1 MGWQQW
7 KHKTLLSIC
16 KQYVDKE
23 PDRTFLIVG
32 LPTQTN
38 GLPSENQKRVLAF
51 SEKLRKNFPT
61 FPFLFTMN
69 ASPLYWRIK
78 LSLKVE

>member
-7 KHKTLLSIC
+7 KHKTFIGYL

-23 PDRTFLIVG
+23 PVERFVVG

-38 GLPSENQKRVLAF
+38 GLPSENQKRVLTF
-51 SEKLRKNFPT
+51 FRKT
-61 FPFLFTMN
+61 
-69 ASPLYWRIK
+69 A
-78 LSLKVE
+78 